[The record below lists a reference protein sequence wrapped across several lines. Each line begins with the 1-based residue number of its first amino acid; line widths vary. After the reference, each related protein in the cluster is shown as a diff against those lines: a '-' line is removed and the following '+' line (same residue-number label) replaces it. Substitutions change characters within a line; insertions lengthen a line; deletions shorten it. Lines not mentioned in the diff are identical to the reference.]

1 MPKDGKRHQTAY
13 APVGLIEHNSYLVTL
28 RGGSSNHRSQFKR
41 LADGLPSLLRRR
53 MLPKTMP
60 KRQVQ
65 RRLTA
70 DGAVRMVAEYQAG
83 DSMQTLAQRWT
94 VTAHSHRAGI
104 AVRQRGIPAERL
116 DEVIR
121 LYGEGWSCQRLAER
135 YGCDG
140 ETVRQAL
147 KS

>member
-41 LADGLPSLLRRR
+41 LPDGLPSLLRRR

-70 DGAVRMVAEYQAG
+70 DGAMRMVAEYQAG
-83 DSMQTLAQRWT
+83 DRLQTLAKRWNIHRTT
-94 VTAHSHRAGI
+94 VTDHLHRAGMQFGN
-104 AVRQRGIPAERL
+104 AASRL
-116 DEVIR
+116 SD
-121 LYGEGWSCQRLAER
+121 SM
-135 YGCDG
+135 
-140 ETVRQAL
+140 
-147 KS
+147 K